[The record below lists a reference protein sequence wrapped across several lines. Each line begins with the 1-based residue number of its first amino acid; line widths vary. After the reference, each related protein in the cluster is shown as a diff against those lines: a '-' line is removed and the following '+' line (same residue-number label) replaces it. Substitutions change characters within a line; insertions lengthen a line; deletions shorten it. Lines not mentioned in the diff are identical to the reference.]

1 MSPVDDIWGCMRKVT
16 SLIAWKAARTNKAV
30 SAGMVGGIKK
40 RHGFLRYEVLK
51 PMNSNEWPP
60 KDPDSKTRQFTQRYP
75 WAPYVGLCAAIASFI
90 MAYKSC

>member
-1 MSPVDDIWGCMRKVT
+1 MRKVT

-60 KDPDSKTRQFTQRYP
+60 KDPDPWHRQVAQRYP
-75 WAPYVGLCAAIASFI
+75 YLWWCILIATPIITAIGVRA
-90 MAYKSC
+90 CT